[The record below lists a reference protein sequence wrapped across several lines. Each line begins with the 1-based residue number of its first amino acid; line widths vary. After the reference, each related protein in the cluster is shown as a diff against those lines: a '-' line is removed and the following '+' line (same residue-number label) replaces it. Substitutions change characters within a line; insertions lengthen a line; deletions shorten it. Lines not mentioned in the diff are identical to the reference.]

1 MKTSN
6 FTCYKKRGAALIE
19 IMIVLSIL
27 AILLNIA
34 LQEFKPFLANNRLEN
49 RITLIQRALRIARS
63 NAETSNSVITF
74 CALVKNQCDR
84 EYWHKELTVFVDNGD
99 IGVFDERDTVIFR
112 LEAINKQ
119 DMLTY
124 PRNSVNF
131 RPDGTAGF
139 NTGTFV
145 YCPEYKKASLE
156 GLALTVSQPGRV
168 RLKDTDR
175 CQQ

>member
-1 MKTSN
+1 MKAIN
-6 FTCYKKRGAALIE
+6 FTRYKNHGATLIE
-19 IMIVLSIL
+19 FMIVLSIL

-34 LQEFKPFLANNRLEN
+34 LQEFKPLLANNRLEN
-49 RITLIQRALRIARS
+49 RITLIQKALRIARS
-63 NAETSNSVITF
+63 NAQASNSVITF
-74 CALVKNQCDR
+74 CALVNNQCDR
-84 EYWHKELTVFVDNGD
+84 EYWHKELTVFVDTGD
-99 IGVFDERDTVIFR
+99 IGVFDEEDTVIFR

-145 YCPEYKKASLE
+145 YCPEYKEANLE

>member
-1 MKTSN
+1 MKAHN
-6 FTCYKKRGAALIE
+6 YLRYKNHGATLIE

-34 LQEFKPFLANNRLEN
+34 LQEFKPFLANNRLDN

-74 CALVKNQCDR
+74 CGLDNNQCDR
-84 EYWHKELTVFVDNGD
+84 DYWHKELTVFVDTGD
-99 IGVFDERDTVIFR
+99 IGVFDEGDTVIFR

-131 RPDGTAGF
+131 RPGGTAGF
-139 NTGTFV
+139 NNGTFV
-145 YCPEYKKASLE
+145 YCPEYKEASLE
-156 GLALTVSQPGRV
+156 GLALTISQAGRV
-168 RLKDTDR
+168 SLKDTDR
-175 CQQ
+175 CQL